1 MTNVV
6 LRSSFA
12 AMIVF
17 FAAELP
23 AEEPYKRLESKL
35 DWSVF
40 KAEDPTECWS
50 ASKPR
55 DSMVTHDGQTASV
68 DRGAIMFFVKFRPDS
83 TRAEVSFSG
92 GYSFA
97 PGSIVR
103 MDVEGKQFELIP
115 LDDWAWPKSEKQ
127 DAEIIAAMKRATSF
141 VLVSHSAKGIQVQDT
156 FSLRGFS
163 SSIDEAKRRCQ

>member
-1 MTNVV
+1 MTNAI

-12 AMIVF
+12 ALIVF
-17 FAAELP
+17 FASELP

-50 ASKPR
+50 ASKPK
-55 DSMVTHDGQTASV
+55 DSKVTRDGQTASV
-68 DRGAIMFFVKFRPDS
+68 DRGDILFFVKFRPGS
-83 TRAEVSFSG
+83 TGAEVSFSG
-92 GYSFA
+92 GYSFT
-97 PGSIVR
+97 PGSIVT
-103 MDVEGKQFELIP
+103 MDVEGKRFELIP

-127 DAEIIAAMKRATSF
+127 DAEIIAAMESATSF

-163 SSIDEAKRRCQ
+163 SSINEAKRRCQ